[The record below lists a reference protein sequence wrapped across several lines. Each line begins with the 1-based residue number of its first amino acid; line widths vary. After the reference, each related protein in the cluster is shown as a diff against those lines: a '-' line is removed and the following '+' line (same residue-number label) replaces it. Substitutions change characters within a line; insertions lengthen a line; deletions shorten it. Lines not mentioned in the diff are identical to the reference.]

1 MDWGA
6 RLGVKMNRIK
16 EENSM
21 ECERTHRTSQVS
33 KTESRNTT
41 LDSLVQKS
49 RKMHRKKSK
58 AKKREIN
65 PKNPEPP
72 RGISSEVFNP
82 KHPALPTGIVQSRCR
97 SVPKHPTKESKNPK

>member
-49 RKMHRKKSK
+49 RKMHKKSK
-58 AKKREIN
+58 AKKKRN
-65 PKNPEPP
+65 QSNPEPP

-82 KHPALPTGIVQSRCR
+82 KHPALPTGIVQSCCR

>member
-49 RKMHRKKSK
+49 RKMHK
-58 AKKREIN
+58 KKR
-65 PKNPEPP
+65 K
-72 RGISSEVFNP
+72 
-82 KHPALPTGIVQSRCR
+82 
-97 SVPKHPTKESKNPK
+97 TKEKRNQSKEPGTTKRDIKRSIQSQTPRLAHWYCPVPLPKCPKASNKGE